1 MALIRGNSPFLDRT
15 LFLFNQLYADGT
27 VFQSDWS
34 RRQCEKL
41 GLRVDR
47 PARTI
52 LNAPDRTLAYDHGRA
67 TVPVDRRTRLVAA
80 SWSPNMSKGFAD
92 YRWLDENLDF
102 SRFEM
107 RFIGQ
112 SHLRSE
118 ERRVG
123 KEGVSTC

>member
-34 RRQCEKL
+34 WRQCEKL

-67 TVPVDRRTRLVAA
+67 TVPVHRRTWLVTA
-80 SWSPNMSKGFAD
+80 SWSPTHSKSFAD
-92 YRWLDENLDF
+92 YRWLDELRRAS
-102 SRFEM
+102 SRE
-107 RFIGQ
+107 RGGQ
-112 SHLRSE
+112 
-118 ERRVG
+118 
-123 KEGVSTC
+123 

>member
-52 LNAPDRTLAYDHGRA
+52 LNAPDRTLAYDHGRE

-80 SWSPNMSKGFAD
+80 RWSPNMSKVFGG
-92 YRWLDENLDF
+92 YRWQDEHIAFD
-102 SRFEM
+102 RFE
-107 RFIGQ
+107 IPCVEQ
-112 SHLRSE
+112 YPNY
-118 ERRVG
+118 
-123 KEGVSTC
+123 

>member
-34 RRQCEKL
+34 RRQCEQL

-67 TVPVDRRTRLVAA
+67 TVPVDRRPRLVAA
-80 SWSPNMSKGFAD
+80 SWSTNMNKGFAAST
-92 YRWLDENLDF
+92 WLDVKLDLA
-102 SRFEM
+102 R
-107 RFIGQ
+107 Q
-112 SHLRSE
+112 SVRS
-118 ERRVG
+118 G
-123 KEGVSTC
+123 K